1 MDDISITQLV
11 TLWFVVLIF
20 VQTGSGGGSSVNMI
34 IGTVAILLMYILPL
48 TVVILAV
55 LRLTDN

>member
-48 TVVILAV
+48 TLVILIV